1 VSNRNVTNKASVLTV
16 RYLHRLVSELE
27 INVAKLFSEDR
38 TDIGPVGA
46 AVMGVAGVDDPQL
59 LVQELNLDE
68 VVTAQRSLPWWRDRR
83 PDLYKHLV

>member
-1 VSNRNVTNKASVLTV
+1 MIVSP
-16 RYLHRLVSELE
+16 
-27 INVAKLFSEDR
+27 I
-38 TDIGPVGA
+38 GA
-46 AVMGVAGVDDPQL
+46 AVMGVASVDNPEL